1 MERRVGNSPAPVSPS
16 IPVNMSPFIASEAPG
31 SILGVTD
38 EYDPQRPNDYESYIK
53 MRKDQR
59 QREREEE
66 RKKELEER
74 ERFESSL

>member
-1 MERRVGNSPAPVSPS
+1 MERRVGNSPAPISS
-16 IPVNMSPFIASEAPG
+16 GIPVSMSPFIASEAPG
-31 SILGVTD
+31 SFLGVTD

-59 QREREEE
+59 QKEREEE

-74 ERFESSL
+74 ERLE